1 VRRHPFARA
10 SLQDDDVSVDFAAH
24 TTPRDRVAVIVTEPL
39 TKDET
44 WTAFARGELSLDP
57 SSPLGRATVGVCSDR
72 QCRRLLRHSPHRR
85 CTVVSDPHAPL
96 PSTHP

>member
-1 VRRHPFARA
+1 MRELVPGVAAHGSFNFMLDNGQALWAHCSTRLHHLVRRHPFARA

-44 WTAFARGELSLDP
+44 WTAFARGELRVFVDGEP
-57 SSPLGRATVGVCSDR
+57 RA
-72 QCRRLLRHSPHRR
+72 
-85 CTVVSDPHAPL
+85 AP
-96 PSTHP
+96 